1 MMTKRNYWP
10 LFFIAIFGFTLYM
23 IFWTIYKAVQ
33 LPTVEDKS
41 FLHKYQYVDEHYNDI
56 MYSNFNF
63 LEKYNFKL
71 KINNTDF
78 GLTTE
83 DIRYGQR
90 VIEKHSAHRNILNLG
105 QNIIQVEVI
114 DKKTNQ
120 KQNLDIELV
129 VTVAMTDD
137 KDISLLNENFENS
150 EGVYKTDF
158 NLDEVTN
165 YIFTGKFKVGE
176 DLGYIYIKSNV
187 KDPDDK

>member
-1 MMTKRNYWP
+1 MKKRNYWP

-23 IFWTIYKAVQ
+23 IFWTIYQTLQV
-33 LPTVEDKS
+33 PTIEDNS
-41 FLHKYQYVDEHYNDI
+41 FLHNYQYVDDHYND
-56 MYSNFNF
+56 MMSSNQNF
-63 LEKYNFKL
+63 LDKYEFKI
-71 KINNTDF
+71 KINDRDF

-90 VIEKHSAHRNILNLG
+90 VMEKHSTHRNILNLG
-105 QNIIQVEVI
+105 QNSIYVEAI
-114 DKKTNQ
+114 NKETSQ
-120 KQNLDIELV
+120 KQDMDIELV

-137 KDISLLNENFENS
+137 KDISLVNENFENI

-165 YIFTGKFKVGE
+165 YIFTGKFNIGE